1 MSLVVEEQGQHIVP
15 LWINGRALPIVQE
28 RVIEVI
34 NAAEGNVVHY
44 AQCADANDAKAAV
57 EAAAGAFSAWSTS
70 SYIYRREILLE
81 FANIVE
87 RRSDEIDVLQT
98 IETSSMPG
106 YGAMGS
112 ILASRALREI
122 ASSISRVL
130 KGEYLPARM
139 INESL

>member
-1 MSLVVEEQGQHIVP
+1 MSLVVEEQGQYIVP
-15 LWINGRALPIVQE
+15 LWINGRAL
-28 RVIEVI
+28 
-34 NAAEGNVVHY
+34 AAEGNVVHY
-44 AQCADANDAKAAV
+44 TQCADANDAKVAV
-57 EAAAGAFSAWSTS
+57 EAGAGAFPAWSTS

-98 IETSSMPG
+98 IETSSMPS

-112 ILASRALREI
+112 ILPSRALREI

-130 KGEYLPARM
+130 KGEYLLARM
-139 INESL
+139 INEFL